1 MVDDTWE
8 RPVVQGVTPRTVH
21 HAIDGHSASAF
32 MDAPRS
38 GAMVDMG
45 ASYHSGGGGGG
56 GRRAPVM
63 SVPRALGFGLLIASL
78 LVVGVLQHSATPSSE
93 LLYKP

>member
-1 MVDDTWE
+1 M
-8 RPVVQGVTPRTVH
+8 H

-38 GAMVDMG
+38 GPMVDMG
-45 ASYHSGGGGGG
+45 ASYHSGSGGG
-56 GRRAPVM
+56 GRRAPVV

-93 LLYKP
+93 LYKP